1 MAPCRL
7 AAKRNDIVRAM
18 GTWQHGAMSTT
29 KKRRSFEA
37 DHFRKFL
44 VIVDES
50 AEVETAL
57 YYAASRMQRS
67 SGSLV
72 LLYVIVPQEFQ
83 HWINVRQQQI
93 EEETA
98 KAKAL
103 FRLMRRK
110 LNLAGYESVACEEV
124 IREGNKAEEIRKLIE
139 EDQDVA
145 VLVLGASADP
155 AGPGP
160 LVSSLASS
168 SWIGKFPIP
177 ITIVPGT
184 LALEEVRAL
193 D

>member
-1 MAPCRL
+1 
-7 AAKRNDIVRAM
+7 
-18 GTWQHGAMSTT
+18 MSTNN
-29 KKRRSFEA
+29 KRRSFQA
-37 DHFRKFL
+37 DQFRKFL
-44 VIVDES
+44 VVVDETP
-50 AEVETAL
+50 EVETAL
-57 YYAASRMQRS
+57 YYSASRMQRS

-83 HWINVRQQQI
+83 HWINVRQQQV

-124 IREGNKAEEIRKLIE
+124 IREGAKGEEIRKLID
-139 EDQDVA
+139 EDEDIA
-145 VLVLGASADP
+145 VLVLGASAEA

-160 LVSSLASS
+160 LVSSLAAGSAM
-168 SWIGKFPIP
+168 GKFPIP

-184 LALEEVRAL
+184 LALEDVRAL

>member
-1 MAPCRL
+1 
-7 AAKRNDIVRAM
+7 
-18 GTWQHGAMSTT
+18 MSTI

-44 VIVDES
+44 LVIDGS
-50 AEVETAL
+50 PEVESAL

-72 LLYVIVPQEFQ
+72 MLYVIVPQEFQ
-83 HWINVRQQQI
+83 HWINVRQQQV

-110 LNLAGYESVACEEV
+110 LNLAGYDNVACEEI
-124 IREGNKAEEIRKLIE
+124 IREGEPDAEIRKLID
-139 EDQDVA
+139 EDEDIA
-145 VLVLGASADP
+145 VLVLGASAEA

-160 LVSSLASS
+160 LVSSLATTGAMGS
-168 SWIGKFPIP
+168 FPIP

-184 LALEEVRAL
+184 LALEDVVGLA
-193 D
+193 

>member
-1 MAPCRL
+1 ML
-7 AAKRNDIVRAM
+7 M
-18 GTWQHGAMSTT
+18 TT

-44 VIVDES
+44 IVIDES
-50 AEVETAL
+50 PEMESAL

-67 SGSLV
+67 AGTLV
-72 LLYVIVPQEFQ
+72 MLYVIVPQEFQ

-110 LNLAGYESVACEEV
+110 LNVAGYENVACEEIV
-124 IREGNKAEEIRKLIE
+124 REGVKGEEIRKLID
-139 EDQDVA
+139 EDEDIV
-145 VLVLGASADP
+145 VLVLGASEDA

-160 LVSSLASS
+160 LVSTLATGASMGS
-168 SWIGKFPIP
+168 FPIP

-184 LALEEVRAL
+184 LGLEDVRTMA
-193 D
+193 

>member
-1 MAPCRL
+1 
-7 AAKRNDIVRAM
+7 
-18 GTWQHGAMSTT
+18 MSTI

-44 VIVDES
+44 LVVDGS
-50 AEVETAL
+50 PEVDSAL

-72 LLYVIVPQEFQ
+72 MLYVIVPQEFQ
-83 HWINVRQQQI
+83 HWINVRQQQV

-110 LNLAGYESVACEEV
+110 LNLAGYENVACEEIV
-124 IREGNKAEEIRKLIE
+124 REGEPDAEIRKLID
-139 EDQDVA
+139 EDEDIA
-145 VLVLGASADP
+145 VLVLGASAEA

-160 LVSSLASS
+160 LISSLATTGAMGS
-168 SWIGKFPIP
+168 FPIP
-177 ITIVPGT
+177 LTIVPGT
-184 LALEEVRAL
+184 LALEDVRGLA
-193 D
+193 

>member
-1 MAPCRL
+1 
-7 AAKRNDIVRAM
+7 
-18 GTWQHGAMSTT
+18 MSNS

-37 DHFRKFL
+37 DQFRKFL

-50 AEVETAL
+50 PEVETAL

-72 LLYVIVPQEFQ
+72 LLYIIVPQEFQ

-110 LNLAGYESVACEEV
+110 LNLAGYENVACEEI
-124 IREGNKAEEIRKLIE
+124 IREGSKGEEIRKLID
-139 EDQDVA
+139 EDKDIA

-160 LVSSLASS
+160 LVSSLAAGSAM
-168 SWIGKFPIP
+168 GKFPIP

-184 LALEEVRAL
+184 LELEEVRSL

>member
-1 MAPCRL
+1 M
-7 AAKRNDIVRAM
+7 N
-18 GTWQHGAMSTT
+18 TT

-44 VIVDES
+44 LVIDES
-50 AEVETAL
+50 PEVESAL

-67 SGSLV
+67 AGALV
-72 LLYVIVPQEFQ
+72 MLYVIVPQEFQ

-93 EEETA
+93 EEETT

-110 LNLAGYESVACEEV
+110 LNLAGYENVACEEI
-124 IREGNKAEEIRKLIE
+124 IREGAKGEEIRKLID
-139 EDQDVA
+139 EDEDIA
-145 VLVLGASADP
+145 VLVLGASTDA

-160 LVSSLASS
+160 LVSSLATSGN
-168 SWIGKFPIP
+168 IGSFPIP
-177 ITIVPGT
+177 ITIVPGS
-184 LALEEVRAL
+184 LALEEVRSL

>member
-1 MAPCRL
+1 
-7 AAKRNDIVRAM
+7 
-18 GTWQHGAMSTT
+18 MSTGR
-29 KKRRSFEA
+29 KRRSFEA

-50 AEVETAL
+50 PEVETAL
-57 YYAASRMQRS
+57 YYSASRMQRS
-67 SGSLV
+67 SGTLV
-72 LLYVIVPQEFQ
+72 LLYIIVPQEFQ

-110 LNLAGYESVACEEV
+110 LNLAGYEGVACEEI
-124 IREGNKAEEIRKLIE
+124 IREGSKGEEIRKLID
-139 EDQDVA
+139 EDEDIA
-145 VLVLGASADP
+145 VLVLGASAEA

-160 LVSSLASS
+160 LVSSLASGTAMGS
-168 SWIGKFPIP
+168 FPIP

-184 LALEEVRAL
+184 LALEDVRAL

>member
-1 MAPCRL
+1 
-7 AAKRNDIVRAM
+7 
-18 GTWQHGAMSTT
+18 MSEI

-37 DHFRKFL
+37 DKFRKFL
-44 VIVDES
+44 VVVDETP
-50 AEVETAL
+50 EVETAL

-83 HWINVRQQQI
+83 HWIGVRQQQV

-110 LNLAGYESVACEEV
+110 LNAAGYETVACEEV
-124 IREGNKAEEIRKLIE
+124 IREGDRGEEIGKLID
-139 EDQDVA
+139 EDEDIA
-145 VLVLGASADP
+145 VLVLGASAEA

-160 LVSSLASS
+160 LVSSLAAGSAM
-168 SWIGKFPIP
+168 GKFPIP

-184 LALEEVRAL
+184 LALEDVRLL

>member
-1 MAPCRL
+1 
-7 AAKRNDIVRAM
+7 
-18 GTWQHGAMSTT
+18 MSTV

-37 DHFRKFL
+37 DRFRKFL
-44 VIVDES
+44 VVVDES
-50 AEVETAL
+50 PELESAL
-57 YYAASRMQRS
+57 FYAASRMQRS

-83 HWINVRQQQI
+83 HWINVRQQQV

-110 LNLAGYESVACEEV
+110 LNLAGYDNVTCEEI
-124 IREGNKAEEIRKLIE
+124 IREGEPDAEIRKLID
-139 EDQDVA
+139 EDEDIA
-145 VLVLGASADP
+145 VLVLGASAEA

-160 LVSSLASS
+160 LVSSLATSGAMGS
-168 SWIGKFPIP
+168 FPIP

-184 LALEEVRAL
+184 LALEDVVGLA
-193 D
+193 

>member
-1 MAPCRL
+1 MTQRDA
-7 AAKRNDIVRAM
+7 
-18 GTWQHGAMSTT
+18 WQHGAMSTH

-37 DHFRKFL
+37 DKFRKFL
-44 VIVDES
+44 VVVDETP
-50 AEVETAL
+50 EVDTAL

-67 SGSLV
+67 SGSLL

-83 HWINVRQQQI
+83 HWIGVRQQQI

-110 LNLAGYESVACEEV
+110 LNSAGYENVACEEV
-124 IREGNKAEEIRKLIE
+124 ILEGEKSAQVRKLID
-139 EDQDVA
+139 EDEDIA
-145 VLVLGASADP
+145 VLVLGASADA

-160 LVSSLASS
+160 LVSSLVAGSAM
-168 SWIGKFPIP
+168 GKFPIP
-177 ITIVPGT
+177 VTIVPGA
-184 LALEEVRAL
+184 LALEEVRSL

>member
-1 MAPCRL
+1 
-7 AAKRNDIVRAM
+7 
-18 GTWQHGAMSTT
+18 MSTS

-50 AEVETAL
+50 QEVETAL

-67 SGSLV
+67 AGTLV

-110 LNLAGYESVACEEV
+110 LNLAGYDNVACEEI
-124 IREGNKAEEIRKLIE
+124 IREGAKAEEIRKLID
-139 EDQDVA
+139 EDEDIA

-160 LVSSLASS
+160 LVSSLAHGSS
-168 SWIGKFPIP
+168 IGKFPIP

-184 LALEEVRAL
+184 LALEDVRAM

>member
-1 MAPCRL
+1 
-7 AAKRNDIVRAM
+7 
-18 GTWQHGAMSTT
+18 MSTV

-50 AEVETAL
+50 PEVESAL

-67 SGSLV
+67 SGALV
-72 LLYVIVPQEFQ
+72 MLYVIVPQEFQ
-83 HWINVRQQQI
+83 HWINVRQQQV

-103 FRLMRRK
+103 FRLLRRK
-110 LNLAGYESVACEEV
+110 LNLAGYDSVACEEI
-124 IREGNKAEEIRKLIE
+124 IREGGKSEEILKLID
-139 EDQDVA
+139 EDEDIA
-145 VLVLGASADP
+145 VLVLGASTDA

-160 LVSSLASS
+160 LVTSLAAGSAVGS
-168 SWIGKFPIP
+168 FPIP

-184 LALEEVRAL
+184 LALEDVRSLA
-193 D
+193 